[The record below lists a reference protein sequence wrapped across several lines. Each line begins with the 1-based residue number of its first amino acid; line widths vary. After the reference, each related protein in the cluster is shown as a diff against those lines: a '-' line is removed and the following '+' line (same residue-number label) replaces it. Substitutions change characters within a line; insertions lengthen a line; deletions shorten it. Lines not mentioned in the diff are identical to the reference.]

1 MHVQKAARCNIICWT
16 LEREQQKEGMIQ
28 AKKSIKLAS
37 RDSRVYS
44 ACIQDHL
51 GDGVN
56 PNNCDYKKKLQTAD
70 KKLNKGPFSRNVFNL
85 KRNLSLEGTQR
96 KHQLRRRLF
105 HRTGNN
111 LQS

>member
-1 MHVQKAARCNIICWT
+1 MCKKPQDVTSSVGH
-16 LEREQQKEGMIQ
+16 LDLSEREQQKGMIQ

-56 PNNCDYKKKLQTAD
+56 PNNCDYKKVTD
-70 KKLNKGPFSRNVFNL
+70 SRQ
-85 KRNLSLEGTQR
+85 EAE
-96 KHQLRRRLF
+96 
-105 HRTGNN
+105 
-111 LQS
+111 